1 MCFHFI
7 FCIYTVSVSFI
18 FVYFLR
24 CLRNLNFKIEIRVQQ
39 HRGFEGAERDEKQLK
54 LFISTFM
61 LPYFVLLQLTE
72 NIQMYNTLLLYSRP
86 GNWCIVL
93 RSDSYMYLNLFFRS
107 NFTVIFTTKT
117 FWKNRGKGVSNGL
130 ILLSNFCV
138 CIKQMSDP
146 GFLPAMHCELVLHFP
161 HI

>member
-1 MCFHFI
+1 MFLFY
-7 FCIYTVSVSFI
+7 FLYIYTVSVSFI

-24 CLRNLNFKIEIRVQQ
+24 CLRNLNFKVEIRVQQ

-54 LFISTFM
+54 LFIYMYVALFR
-61 LPYFVLLQLTE
+61 FVAADWKYS
-72 NIQMYNTLLLYSRP
+72 NVITLLFYSRP

-107 NFTVIFTTKT
+107 NFTIIFTTKT

-138 CIKQMSDP
+138 CIQQMSDP

>member
-1 MCFHFI
+1 MHCLICWTRRVFICFFVYI
-7 FCIYTVSVSFI
+7 LCSGFFI

-24 CLRNLNFKIEIRVQQ
+24 CLRNLNFKVEIRVQQ
-39 HRGFEGAERDEKQLK
+39 HRGFEGAERDKKQLK
-54 LFISTFM
+54 LFISTCM
-61 LPYFVLLQLTE
+61 WPYFVFFAADWKYSNVL
-72 NIQMYNTLLLYSRP
+72 TLLFYSRP

-107 NFTVIFTTKT
+107 NFTIIFTTKT

-138 CIKQMSDP
+138 CI
-146 GFLPAMHCELVLHFP
+146 
-161 HI
+161 